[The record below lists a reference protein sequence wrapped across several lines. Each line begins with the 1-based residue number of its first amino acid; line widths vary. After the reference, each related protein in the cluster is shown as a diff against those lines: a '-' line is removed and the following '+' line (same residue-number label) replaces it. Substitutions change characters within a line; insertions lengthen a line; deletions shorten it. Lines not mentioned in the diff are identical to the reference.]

1 MSGVLG
7 RIKLSVGSDRC
18 KANYCHIVT
27 LIWLRFWL
35 LCRCVVIFNLF
46 NFVRLVKLFHF
57 VSISRPSVSI
67 FVPLVALSSR
77 VSCVYHAFV
86 TPVSVFA
93 IEESR
98 GLRLGRL
105 TSVTSS
111 TCIRVHRL
119 YIERLFHYRLV
130 NYPHWL
136 SSMSSMSTQRRLL
149 VMTWLLLVDC
159 SLINDAR

>member
-18 KANYCHIVT
+18 KANYCYIVT

-46 NFVRLVKLFHF
+46 NFVRLVKLFRF

-67 FVPLVALSSR
+67 FVPLV
-77 VSCVYHAFV
+77 YHAFV
-86 TPVSVFA
+86 TTVSVFA
-93 IEESR
+93 VEESR